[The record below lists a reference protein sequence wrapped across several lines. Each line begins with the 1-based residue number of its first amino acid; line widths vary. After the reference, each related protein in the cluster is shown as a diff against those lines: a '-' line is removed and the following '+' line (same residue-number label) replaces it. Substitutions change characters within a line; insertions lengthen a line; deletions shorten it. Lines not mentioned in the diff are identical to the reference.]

1 MEDDGRGRAGSVKNK
16 LFRLLTCL
24 ILVFAALSGCGL
36 PTVTFLYPP
45 QNFFFSGNATLS
57 VQNTNLNY
65 DASEGANQTFKGIE
79 IFYHIYQDYQDA
91 SNMLLT
97 LGNLSKDYEGNPD
110 QFIEVITGTSYR
122 FVRLRNSVDR
132 IQPLLALSSAADE
145 NIYSI
150 QLNGISNWTL
160 NDGLSTYDVIRTIN
174 TLSDDRFYVR
184 DFNTGDDDY
193 NGTASSSG
201 SPYYIVFFAV
211 SYGQDQTTVGQNV
224 YSMPYIPSSFATY

>member
-1 MEDDGRGRAGSVKNK
+1 MKNK

-79 IFYHIYQDYQDA
+79 IFYHIYQDSTTA
-91 SNMLLT
+91 SSMLAMLGT
-97 LGNLSKDYEGNPD
+97 LSDSYDGNPD
-110 QFIEVITGTSYR
+110 RFIEVVTGTSYR

-132 IQPLLALSSAADE
+132 IQPLLALSAADE

-150 QLNGISNWTL
+150 QLNGDSNWTL

-174 TLSDDRFYVR
+174 TISSDDRFYIR
-184 DFNTGDDDY
+184 DFNVDDDDY
-193 NGTASSSG
+193 SGTASSSR
-201 SPYYIVFFAV
+201 SLYYIVFFAV
-211 SYGQDQTTVGQNV
+211 SYGQDQVTVGQNV